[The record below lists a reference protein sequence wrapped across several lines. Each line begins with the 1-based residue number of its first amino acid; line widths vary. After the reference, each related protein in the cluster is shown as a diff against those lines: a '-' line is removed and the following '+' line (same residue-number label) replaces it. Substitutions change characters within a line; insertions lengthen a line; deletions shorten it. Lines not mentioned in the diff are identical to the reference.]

1 MPRPKKPPLD
11 NRRRL
16 HFINEWAAK
25 RGMDQPEIAE
35 SLGVE
40 RSTVFRW
47 FEGGLP
53 SEAALPRIAA
63 MFGIELYEL
72 FREPTDDWLKQLF
85 EGRSQAE
92 ILDIKRTVEFHH
104 PKKVA

>member
-1 MPRPKKPPLD
+1 MPRPKKPAPE
-11 NRRRL
+11 NRPRL
-16 HFINEWAAK
+16 HFINEWAER
-25 RGMDQPEIAE
+25 RGMGQPEIAE

-47 FEGGLP
+47 FEGALP

-72 FREPTDDWLKQLF
+72 FREPADDWVKQLF
-85 EGRSQAE
+85 EDRSQAE
-92 ILDIKRTVEFHH
+92 SLEIKRTVEFHH